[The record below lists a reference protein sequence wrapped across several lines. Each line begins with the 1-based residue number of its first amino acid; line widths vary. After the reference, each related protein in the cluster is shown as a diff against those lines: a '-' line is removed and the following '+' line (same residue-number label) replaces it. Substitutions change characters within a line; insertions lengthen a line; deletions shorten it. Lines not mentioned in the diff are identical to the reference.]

1 MSQEAVAMVLP
12 PTRLTPTLLQ
22 PCHSFFE
29 DAERVLRQVQ
39 RHKKTLE
46 ENLEAMLR
54 ARDGETLHSQLED
67 LSCNSQLLTS
77 QQRRDLSFSRFRI

>member
-67 LSCNSQLLTS
+67 LSCNRS
-77 QQRRDLSFSRFRI
+77 RDGYGAARCSGKKK